1 MKNTI
6 NYYYNLNPNKI
17 NHIFDYYYF
26 YIDNELYYF
35 SVYTRNVKDIEAI
48 YKFNQEQVLKDVL
61 VSEIINNRM
70 GTVITIVNQV
80 PYILTKVNVNINKP
94 IRLSEISY
102 LSSVHISY
110 PKELMRSNWGNLWIN
125 KIDYLEYY
133 HEQNYQK
140 YPILSS
146 SFNYFVGLGENAI
159 SYLNQTISKL
169 SPEEADIGVLSHDV
183 ILLDDTVYGLYEP
196 LNIIIDHKARDLAE
210 YIKFSFFHDNY
221 SIFDELDEY
230 FKYHYFSFFG
240 VQLVIARVLWP
251 SFYFEVYDGVLRNQ
265 LNESAVLKITSRM
278 NEYEKYLRDVFSY
291 FRKYYPIEEV
301 AWLNWN
307 K

>member
-35 SVYTRNVKDIEAI
+35 SIYTRDVKDALAI
-48 YKFNQEQVLKDVL
+48 YKFNQELVLKDVL
-61 VSEIINNRM
+61 VNEIIDNRM
-70 GTVITIVNQV
+70 GSVVTIVNQV

-102 LSSVHISY
+102 LSSVIISY

-133 HEQNYQK
+133 HEHNYQK

-169 SPEEADIGVLSHDV
+169 IPEKSDIGVLSHDV
-183 ILLDDTVYGLYEP
+183 ILLDDTVYGLYNP
-196 LNIIIDHKARDLAE
+196 
-210 YIKFSFFHDNY
+210 
-221 SIFDELDEY
+221 
-230 FKYHYFSFFG
+230 
-240 VQLVIARVLWP
+240 
-251 SFYFEVYDGVLRNQ
+251 
-265 LNESAVLKITSRM
+265 
-278 NEYEKYLRDVFSY
+278 
-291 FRKYYPIEEV
+291 
-301 AWLNWN
+301 
-307 K
+307 

>member
-35 SVYTRNVKDIEAI
+35 SIYTRDVKDAIAI
-48 YKFNQEQVLKDVL
+48 YKFYQELVLKVVL
-61 VSEIINNRM
+61 VNEIIDNRM
-70 GTVITIVNQV
+70 GSVVTIVNQV
-80 PYILTKVNVNINKP
+80 PYILTKVNININKP

-102 LSSVHISY
+102 LSSVIISY

-169 SPEEADIGVLSHDV
+169 SPEKSDIGVLSHDV
-183 ILLDDTVYGLYEP
+183 ILLDDTVYGLYNPE
-196 LNIIIDHKARDLAE
+196 NIIIDHKARDLAE

-251 SFYFEVYDGVLRNQ
+251 SFYFEVYDGVLRNH
-265 LNESAVLKITSRM
+265 LNESAVLMITSRM
-278 NEYEKYLRDVFSY
+278 NDYEKYLADVFKY

-301 AWLNWN
+301 SWLNWN

>member
-35 SVYTRNVKDIEAI
+35 SIYTRDVKDALAV
-48 YKFNQEQVLKDVL
+48 YKFNQELVLKDVL
-61 VSEIINNRM
+61 VNEIINNRM
-70 GTVITIVNQV
+70 GSVVTIVNQV
-80 PYILTKVNVNINKP
+80 PYILTKVNININKP

-102 LSSVHISY
+102 LSSVIISY

-169 SPEEADIGVLSHDV
+169 SPEKSDIGVLSHDV
-183 ILLDDTVYGLYEP
+183 ILLDDTIYGLYNP
-196 LNIIIDHKARDLAE
+196 DNIIIDHKARDLAE
-210 YIKFSFFHDNY
+210 YIKFSFFKDNY

-265 LNESAVLKITSRM
+265 LNESVVLKITSRM
-278 NEYEKYLRDVFSY
+278 SEYEKYLSDIFKY